1 MKGILSGERG
11 KTGAPRVRV
20 AFSGLGRL
28 EAVTQEGV
36 GYKPE
41 NQDAIAWVKTP
52 NGDIFLIDIDG
63 MGGYAHGKEAANFA
77 ATTMVELLTAG
88 QCFAEAADT
97 INEQIQQLYP
107 DAGAA
112 VVAVQI
118 TPSIEASQP
127 HRAQVHW
134 AGDARLLILR
144 ENADGAWSW
153 VYRSSDDSWAKSVV
167 DSGINQGLNEAR
179 YRTQVISLHPMGHI
193 ITNGLGKDG
202 YHLNTTPDGELPG
215 RESSAGGCTS
225 AEGLEAVELYEG
237 DLVVL
242 FSDGEGDNYLR
253 TQHLLNLLETAENE
267 TDAVN
272 RIYEESMYK
281 MKVLKTA
288 RDSRACAA
296 DERFSFTYEGQSPH
310 LRGRTLWAD
319 GHGTVWDD
327 PEQGEV
333 VAKFKADNISVMALH
348 VGNGEGEL
356 SNEPSERP
364 LFAWVRSAVTWV
376 RSCIRRESD

>member
-1 MKGILSGERG
+1 MKGVLSGEIG
-11 KTGAPRVRV
+11 KKGAPRIRV
-20 AFSGLGRL
+20 DIPGLGRL

-52 NGDIFLIDIDG
+52 DGDIFLIDIDG
-63 MGGYAHGKEAANFA
+63 MGGHAHGKEAANFA

-88 QCFAEAADT
+88 QCFAEAAET
-97 INEQIQQLYP
+97 VNQQIQQMYP

-144 ENADGAWSW
+144 KNADGAWSW

-193 ITNGLGKDG
+193 VTNGLGTAG

-215 RESSAGGCTS
+215 REGSSGGCTS

-242 FSDGEGDNYLR
+242 FSDGVGDNYLR

-281 MKVLKTA
+281 MQVLKKA
-288 RDSRACAA
+288 RDSEAFVTGDRY
-296 DERFSFTYEGQSPH
+296 SFTYEGQSPH
-310 LRGRTLWAD
+310 LKGKKLWVD
-319 GHGTVWDD
+319 GKGTVWD
-327 PEQGEV
+327 ESGQGEV
-333 VAKFKADNISVMALH
+333 MAKLKADNISVMALH
-348 VGNGEGEL
+348 VGSGEGEL

-364 LFAWVRSAVTWV
+364 LFDWVRSAVTWV